1 MARVKQG
8 GLALASLMICLSL
21 LYLSLTSGS
30 LLLVPSG
37 NLAGRR
43 TLELRFAAGSSSD
56 QTPKKVAGSLPES
69 AIKPQADAEGEGELD
84 SRREPPSAIER
95 GAVNAA

>member
-21 LYLSLTSGS
+21 LYLVNEWGS

-43 TLELRFAAGSSSD
+43 TLELRFAAGSARPDAEESGG
-56 QTPKKVAGSLPES
+56 PVAG
-69 AIKPQADAEGEGELD
+69 KRD
-84 SRREPPSAIER
+84 
-95 GAVNAA
+95 